1 MDAAIWIS
9 NDQNFKAVLATLVL
23 ALVGVVIYAF
33 IPIFWNSSSAK
44 AKDLTRRGDMNR
56 APHEDEGEG
65 DEDVP
70 ELGNLMDPA
79 KDPDILYGSTERYD
93 WNQTESE
100 VEMFVK
106 LSGVSDTSDVRA
118 KNIKVSITST
128 SMSIAVNGTTL
139 VKGDLFAKVL
149 SDDCTWQLEEPRN
162 GEKVVWIT
170 LFKAIPTARNQHWK
184 SVLKGDATIDVS
196 KFGPPVHGVDTSSPA
211 SMKKAIQAV
220 RAMFPLVPL
229 LSSCVVWRLSCHI
242 TSFQQMKGYS
252 Q

>member
-1 MDAAIWIS
+1 MSAAGILESAVLVHISAMDAASWIS

-23 ALVGVVIYAF
+23 LLIGVVVYAF
-33 IPIFWNSSSAK
+33 IPIFWNGSPLK
-44 AKDLTRRGDMNR
+44 EKVKVQKDSQNKPQEEEAD
-56 APHEDEGEG
+56 
-65 DEDVP
+65 DEDDMP

-79 KDPDILYGSTERYD
+79 KDPDILFGSTERYD

-100 VEMFVK
+100 IEMFVK
-106 LSGVSDTSDVRA
+106 LDRISDASEVRA

-128 SMSIAVNGTTL
+128 TVSVAINGKTL

-184 SVLKGDATIDVS
+184 SVLKGDAEIDVS

-211 SMKKAIQAV
+211 SMKKAMQAV
-220 RAMFPLVPL
+220 STTAAL
-229 LSSCVVWRLSCHI
+229 LSI
-242 TSFQQMKGYS
+242 D
-252 Q
+252 